1 MFDQVLRHYI
11 RLEHLQMSVSG
22 CSVAAIQRR
31 FLKNS
36 VSETVRK
43 LSREHLVKTSVTAQE
58 KDIKGLAGS

>member
-1 MFDQVLRHYI
+1 
-11 RLEHLQMSVSG
+11 MSVSG
-22 CSVAAIQRR
+22 CFVAAIQSR